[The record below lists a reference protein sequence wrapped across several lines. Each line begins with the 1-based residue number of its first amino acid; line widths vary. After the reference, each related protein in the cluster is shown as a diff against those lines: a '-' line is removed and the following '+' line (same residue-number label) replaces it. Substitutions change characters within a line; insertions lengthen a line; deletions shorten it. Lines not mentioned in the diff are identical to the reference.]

1 MNKENAHLYL
11 PFVQALVDGKQLQ
24 FKNSDHNSEWWEDFK
39 DEIEFYMYDC
49 PSDYRIKPEPRT
61 WSFWID
67 PEGNLWHYHI
77 TPVADWKRIEV
88 QEVLE

>member
-1 MNKENAHLYL
+1 MNKENAHLFIPL
-11 PFVQALVDGKQLQ
+11 VQALADGKTIQYNESSGDQWHDCDPCYFDLP
-24 FKNSDHNSEWWEDFK
+24 
-39 DEIEFYMYDC
+39 IEC
-49 PSDYRIKPEPRT
+49 YRIKPEPRT

-77 TPVADWKRIEV
+77 TPNANWKRIEV